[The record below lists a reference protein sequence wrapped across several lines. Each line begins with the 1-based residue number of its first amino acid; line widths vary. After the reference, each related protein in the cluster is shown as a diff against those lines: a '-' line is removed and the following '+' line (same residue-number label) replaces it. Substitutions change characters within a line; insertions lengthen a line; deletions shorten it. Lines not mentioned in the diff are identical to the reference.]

1 MFMTE
6 LIFVRHGQGIH
17 NTNIP
22 ERLNYINPR
31 LTDLGKLQVS
41 SLKDTFTLNN
51 EDLFVVKF
59 MDNKGYFYPLSN
71 WFINILYEDEPGV
84 TRFNQQF
91 P

>member
-22 ERLNYINPR
+22 ERLNHINPR

-51 EDLFVVKF
+51 EDLFVVSPTIRIIETTNMKATICYA
-59 MDNKGYFYPLSN
+59 NGYDY
-71 WFINILYEDEPGV
+71 
-84 TRFNQQF
+84 
-91 P
+91 